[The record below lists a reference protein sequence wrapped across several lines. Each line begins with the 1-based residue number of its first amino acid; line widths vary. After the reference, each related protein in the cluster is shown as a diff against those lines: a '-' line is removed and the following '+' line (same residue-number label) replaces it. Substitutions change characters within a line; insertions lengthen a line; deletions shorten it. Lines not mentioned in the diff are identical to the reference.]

1 MARLG
6 LDQLLAAAPRHLDTY
21 RERTAALENVEKG
34 IRRSELFFLY
44 AAVADDPPVRIVE
57 SGRARAQSTLVLSSL
72 FPEAEIISIESDAT
86 SPDVAIAA
94 ERLQARG
101 NVECLFGDSRVLLA
115 QVVRAGD
122 VVLIDG
128 PKDFRAVKLALQLL
142 AAGKPRAVFVHDLW
156 EGSLA
161 RPFVERHLPSVFFS
175 DAPAWLRA
183 YMVLDFKRRPIP
195 PLPDARR
202 IVYGATMGC
211 FPAGAENF
219 GARLFRCGVT
229 EAMERLRVN
238 LGMMPPDSA
247 QVRPPDLTAVA

>member
-1 MARLG
+1 MAPLG
-6 LDQLLAAAPRHLDTY
+6 LDHILEAAPRHLERY
-21 RERTAALENVEKG
+21 RELTAPLAHVEKG

-44 AAVADDPPVRIVE
+44 AAVADEPPARIVE

-72 FPEAEIISIESDAT
+72 FPEAEIVSIESDAQ

-94 ERLQARG
+94 ERLRERR
-101 NVECLFGDSRVLLA
+101 NVECLFGDSRVLLPE
-115 QVVRAGD
+115 VVRAGD

-161 RPFVERHLPSVFFS
+161 RPFVERWLPWVFFS
-175 DAPAWLRA
+175 DAPDWLRA
-183 YMVLDFKRRPIP
+183 YIVLDFKRRRIP
-195 PLPDARR
+195 AVPDARR

-211 FPAGAENF
+211 FPAGPANF
-219 GARLFRCGVT
+219 RAGLFRCAVK
-229 EAMERLRVN
+229 ESMERLRVN

-247 QVRPPDLTAVA
+247 LVRPPDLTVVA

>member
-6 LDQLLAAAPRHLDTY
+6 LDRLLAAAPRHLAAY
-21 RERTAALENVEKG
+21 QERTTPLAHVEKG

-44 AAVADDPPVRIVE
+44 ATVADDPPARIVE

-72 FPEAEIISIESDAT
+72 FPETEIISIESDAN

-94 ERLQARG
+94 ERLRAQG
-101 NVECLFGDSRVLLA
+101 NVECLFGDSRVLLP

-161 RPFVERHLPSVFFS
+161 RPFVERRLPWVFFS

-183 YMVLDFKRRPIP
+183 YMVLDFKRRRIP
-195 PLPDARR
+195 AVPDARR

-211 FPAGAENF
+211 FPGGSENF
-219 GARLFRCGVT
+219 RAGLFRCGVT
-229 EAMERLRVN
+229 EAVERLRVN

-247 QVRPPDLTAVA
+247 LVRPPDLTVVA